1 MLPTEFQLFKGL
13 ESSMNNTVYVLV
25 SFESFTTKS
34 GKSFSIEPQGV
45 YFDLEEALDYADE
58 LDKLTPKKKHYD
70 VVYDVLEFNV
80 GKEPQLLDFMKKA
93 KKYQEDNTTA
103 ILIELMKEGLVD
115 QLIGEDG
122 NFYYHLT
129 KEGETVA
136 KNIPKKIRD
145 MFKKQDED

>member
-1 MLPTEFQLFKGL
+1 MLPIESQLSKGL

-25 SFESFTTKS
+25 SFESFTTKT

-45 YFDLEEALDYADE
+45 YHDLNQALDYADE

-80 GKEPQLLDFMKKA
+80 GKEPQLLDFMK
-93 KKYQEDNTTA
+93 
-103 ILIELMKEGLVD
+103 EGLVD
-115 QLIGEDG
+115 QLVGEDG
-122 NFYYHLT
+122 NFYYLLT
-129 KEGETVA
+129 KRGETVA
-136 KNIPKKIRD
+136 KSIPKKIRD